1 MIKHISIREWR
12 RLHKKKEVNPEALS
26 EAEKD
31 RCFVPRWTVGAV
43 DALHE
48 ASEDYLITLLEDAN
62 LLAIHA
68 KHITLQPR
76 DIQLARRIRG
86 RQRLGHISIQYMI
99 ITSSIFFNELLYG
112 GLNDFIFFKAH
123 FLSVN
128 VFQGKGGVVNELF
141 FFTA

>member
-1 MIKHISIREWR
+1 MIKHISVCEWR
-12 RLHKKKEVNPEALS
+12 HLHKKKEINPEALS

-68 KHITLQPR
+68 KCITLQPR
-76 DIQLARRIRG
+76 DIQLARRIWG
-86 RQRLGHISIQYMI
+86 DKDWDVLAFS
-99 ITSSIFFNELLYG
+99 T
-112 GLNDFIFFKAH
+112 
-123 FLSVN
+123 
-128 VFQGKGGVVNELF
+128 
-141 FFTA
+141 